1 MKISNLIFTVSLLVI
16 TSFANAQQIAIIPE
30 PYQMKLGNG
39 SYTLPKALV
48 INAPASANTISDL
61 ISKKMNAV
69 TGNQVIKS
77 STKSNI
83 DLQIINETELGKEG
97 YHLDVNEKG
106 IQIKANSNAGLFY
119 AWQSLLQIMPTAV
132 FKFA

>member
-1 MKISNLIFTVSLLVI
+1 MKKIILIITLLVI

-106 IQIKANSNAGLFY
+106 IQIKANTIA
-119 AWQSLLQIMPTAV
+119 
-132 FKFA
+132 